1 MNIRSFV
8 FFKIKTV
15 LQIVWCTV
23 FLLLPFFSYGYDNEL
38 NDLRP
43 YVGSDWIQI
52 KDDKRHQIKAFI
64 RREENKTFRSFKV
77 EILLNANLKTLS
89 NVLLDFD
96 NYHKWY
102 WRVQQL
108 NLLKKNSDTH
118 YILYVVHDVPYQLP
132 DLDVVLDATVE
143 PQNTH
148 KNYLTIKVAA
158 KPDYLPTRPPFKRM
172 IAEDMSIKITPIGKN
187 KTLMEIQGYF
197 EVANTV
203 LPTWAAN
210 MIQRSAPY
218 TVCLQLKR
226 MTTLAEY
233 ANAKSEA
240 NFPIYEFDELGK

>member
-1 MNIRSFV
+1 MNMRSLC
-8 FFKIKTV
+8 FFKFKMV
-15 LQIVWCTV
+15 QQIVYCTILLFP
-23 FLLLPFFSYGYDNEL
+23 FLSHGYDNEL
-38 NDLRP
+38 NELRP
-43 YVGSDWIQI
+43 YIGSDWIQI

-64 RREENKTFRSFKV
+64 RREENKSFRSFKV
-77 EILLNANLKTLS
+77 EMLLNSDLKTLS

-96 NYHKWY
+96 NFYKWY
-102 WRVQQL
+102 WKLKTIDV
-108 NLLKKNSDTH
+108 LKKISDKH
-118 YILYVVHDVPYQLP
+118 YILYFVHDVPYQLP

-143 PQNTH
+143 PQNLH

-158 KPDYLPTRPPFKRM
+158 HPNYLPERPPFKRM
-172 IAEDMSIKITPIGKN
+172 IAEDMSIRITPVGKD

-226 MTTLAEY
+226 MTTLPEY
-233 ANAKSEA
+233 INRKSEVD
-240 NFPIYEFDELGK
+240 FPIYEFDELGK